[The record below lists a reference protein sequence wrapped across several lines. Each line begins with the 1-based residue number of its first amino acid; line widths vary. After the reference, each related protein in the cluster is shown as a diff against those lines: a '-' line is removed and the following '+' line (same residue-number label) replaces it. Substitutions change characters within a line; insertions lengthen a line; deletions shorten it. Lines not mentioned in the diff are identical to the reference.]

1 MFEIVKAGGPMMG
14 PIILASI
21 IAAAIVLERLWTLQ
35 TKRVLP
41 AELTDKVWR
50 WVEQGQIQDK
60 HIAALEQNS
69 PLGKVL
75 AAGLANRHRDRAILK
90 EAIEDT
96 GRHVVH
102 ELERFIGT
110 LGMIASLSPLM
121 GLLGTVMGMIRTFN
135 AIASA
140 GIGNPTALAG
150 GIAEALIT
158 TASGLAVAI
167 PATISRSRPTASGR
181 TTGDSTPA
189 GTSAMP
195 GRSPRGC
202 WIVARC
208 SALPSRSTWRARWS
222 APSSP
227 AHCRA
232 PPDTTPSCVTRAPVE
247 RGCPTTWSSPTGNR
261 PAASSRSPWVP
272 RSWRTRRSR

>member
-21 IAAAIVLERLWTLQ
+21 VAAAIILERLWTLQ
-35 TKRVLP
+35 SKRVLP

-50 WVEQGQIQDK
+50 WVEAGQIQDK

-121 GLLGTVMGMIRTFN
+121 GLLGTVFGMIRTFN
-135 AIASA
+135 SIAAA

-150 GIAEALIT
+150 GIAEALI
-158 TASGLAVAI
+158 SYG
-167 PATISRSRPTASGR
+167 GR
-181 TTGDSTPA
+181 
-189 GTSAMP
+189 P
-195 GRSPRGC
+195 GRRDPGDD
-202 WIVARC
+202 
-208 SALPSRSTWRARWS
+208 LL
-222 APSSP
+222 
-227 AHCRA
+227 
-232 PPDTTPSCVTRAPVE
+232 
-247 RGCPTTWSSPTGNR
+247 
-261 PAASSRSPWVP
+261 PAAARPGRAAGRGDGEGSDEAGAGDRAAARRPGGSLVAQSGSRGAAA
-272 RSWRTRRSR
+272 